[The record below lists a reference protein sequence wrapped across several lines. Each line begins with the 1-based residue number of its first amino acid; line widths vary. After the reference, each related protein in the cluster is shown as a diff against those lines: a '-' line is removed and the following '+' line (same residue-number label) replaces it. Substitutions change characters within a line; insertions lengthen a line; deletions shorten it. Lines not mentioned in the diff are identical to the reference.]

1 MTTPP
6 DPPSSAG
13 PTPDEVSSR
22 SRPAADPAL
31 TPTQS
36 APPSAPPSAPHQALR
51 YRLLACDD
59 RADPSEWDRRAYAAQ
74 VATALDS
81 TESLADAF
89 MAGDLSMLDQAL
101 APTFCWWSMPRPSGD
116 GAPTGMPRPLEPLAT
131 RSTFLALARRW
142 RQAFG
147 DLVISLGPSLIET
160 EDRLLRQ
167 PNPRAPTPA
176 GPHTPLA
183 GDAHDARDAQPVARV
198 PVATLSVAQ
207 PRRARRPAP
216 RAIAADDHAPACEQ
230 ACESAHAQA
239 RLSAIVTV
247 GWSATARH
255 TGPLGRFPATGAS
268 VRLAGVAH
276 LRFDAIGQV
285 THFAAMCDTPFWK
298 QLPGLASFAIG
309 PLTAPAS
316 ARDRRLVNKSHPIVA
331 PLH

>member
-101 APTFCWWSMPRPSGD
+101 APTFCWWSVPRPSGD
-116 GAPTGMPRPLEPLAT
+116 GTPTGMPRPLEPLAT

-147 DLVISLGPSLIET
+147 DLVITLGPSLIET
-160 EDRLLRQ
+160 EGHLLRQ
-167 PNPRAPTPA
+167 PNPQALAHA
-176 GPHTPLA
+176 GPHTPPA
-183 GDAHDARDAQPVARV
+183 GDAHDAHDAHDAASAAGASVTV
-198 PVATLSVAQ
+198 PPVAQ
-207 PRRARRPAP
+207 PRRARRPTQL
-216 RAIAADDHAPACEQ
+216 AIAADDREP
-230 ACESAHAQA
+230 AHAQA
-239 RLSAIVTV
+239 RLSALVTV
-247 GWSATARH
+247 DWSATARQ
-255 TGPLGRFPATGAS
+255 TGPLGRFPATGSS

-316 ARDRRLVNKSHPIVA
+316 ARDRRLVNTSHPIVA